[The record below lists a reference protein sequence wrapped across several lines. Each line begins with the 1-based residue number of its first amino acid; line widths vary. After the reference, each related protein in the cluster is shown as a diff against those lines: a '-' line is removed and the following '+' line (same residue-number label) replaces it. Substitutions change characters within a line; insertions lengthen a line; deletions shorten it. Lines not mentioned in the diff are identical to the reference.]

1 MRSVSRAVIA
11 RAVAAGLALG
21 VVMAIAMLLLGSDR
35 NGYIEIAIVGVGALI
50 AGAITVFLHPS
61 RRRSRDGDS

>member
-21 VVMAIAMLLLGSDR
+21 VVMAIAMLLLRSDR
-35 NGYIEIAIVGVGALI
+35 NGYIEVAIVGVGALI
-50 AGAITVFLHPS
+50 AGAIAVFLHPS
-61 RRRSRDGDS
+61 RRRSRDGES